1 MSVKD
6 SEWIPDKEL
15 NVMEATVKKV
25 LENINKISLL
35 RELCV
40 EEYRE
45 SAEGLNA
52 QQIIDLIYD
61 YLNNHGANEV
71 NTYIFLHL
79 LAYYPKSMTSYNLTP
94 LMQRLIALTYFF
106 CQNAHGEDVPKL
118 SMDDLAELF
127 HRSKSTIY
135 DCIQKHGELEKMLKD
150 EIEQE
155 RLRVKAQKEAYKQL
169 IEEEKQKLKLERE
182 NNQKDKQKSEQTVS

>member
-1 MSVKD
+1 
-6 SEWIPDKEL
+6 
-15 NVMEATVKKV
+15 
-25 LENINKISLL
+25 
-35 RELCV
+35 
-40 EEYRE
+40 
-45 SAEGLNA
+45 
-52 QQIIDLIYD
+52 
-61 YLNNHGANEV
+61 
-71 NTYIFLHL
+71 
-79 LAYYPKSMTSYNLTP
+79 MTSYNLTP
-94 LMQRLIALTYFF
+94 LMQKLIAFIYFYS
-106 CQNAHGEDVPKL
+106 QNSKEVKL

-155 RLRVKAQKEAYKQL
+155 RLRAKAQKEAYRQL

>member
-35 RELCV
+35 RELCI

-94 LMQRLIALTYFF
+94 LMQKLIAFIYFYS
-106 CQNAHGEDVPKL
+106 QNSKEVKL

>member
-45 SAEGLNA
+45 NADDLNA

-94 LMQRLIALTYFF
+94 LMQKLIAFIYFYS
-106 CQNAHGEDVPKL
+106 QNSKEVKL

-155 RLRVKAQKEAYKQL
+155 RLRAKAQKEAYKQL

-182 NNQKDKQKSEQTVS
+182 NNQKDKQTSEQTLS

>member
-94 LMQRLIALTYFF
+94 LMQKLIAFIYFYS
-106 CQNAHGEDVPKL
+106 QNSKEVKL

-135 DCIQKHGELEKMLKD
+135 DCIQKHGEFEKMLKD

-182 NNQKDKQKSEQTVS
+182 NNQKDKQTSEQTVS

>member
-35 RELCV
+35 SELCV

-45 SAEGLNA
+45 NAEGLNA

-94 LMQRLIALTYFF
+94 LMQKLIAFIYFYS
-106 CQNAHGEDVPKL
+106 QNSKEVKL

-155 RLRVKAQKEAYKQL
+155 RLRAKAQKEAYKQL